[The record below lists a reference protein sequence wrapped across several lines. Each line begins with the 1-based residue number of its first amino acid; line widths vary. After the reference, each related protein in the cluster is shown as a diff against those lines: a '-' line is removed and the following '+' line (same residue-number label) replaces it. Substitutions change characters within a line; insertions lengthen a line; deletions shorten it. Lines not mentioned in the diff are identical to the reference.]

1 VLATGTGSGKSLAA
15 WTPIL
20 SDLVEAEDSSR
31 ISAIHRRPTALYLAP
46 TKALAA
52 DQLASLMS
60 LLGQD
65 GKPADAQASA
75 DAEGSPSL
83 VDERLRRVRATTVDG
98 DTPREAKEW
107 ARAGADLILSNP
119 DFLHY
124 VMLPSHQ
131 RWSRFLASLRLIVI
145 DEAHH
150 WRGVTGSRPL
160 PARGRCVLEWLR
172 VAWGRLR
179 LWQPERDPAMEGRP
193 HRGLPAGIPGHAE
206 TAAHLKAARLKT
218 AHLTEA
224 AAPPKA
230 DLRAAPE
237 PPFAAGL
244 RRFLTVVLCALALV
258 TGLGATTGAWVNSKL
273 MSERGFSQISSTLA
287 EDSQLASRIAD
298 GAVEDL
304 MNSEAMT
311 TFLDGTKQSG
321 LYSILV
327 KPTQDGIRSLLNRSA
342 AELSK
347 TEEYRSLWKEIAE
360 ETRRYNLEHQDGPAV
375 IVLTPFYRALD
386 AKVGSI
392 GSFDPDLTK
401 LGPETLNIDRL
412 KDGNNQQEQ
421 QEWYLHAGINRAAA
435 LGKSTV
441 PLTII
446 SVLSLLLATL
456 LTPRHRILVPVV
468 TALLYALLSWGAA
481 AWFGGQSP
489 ETLGITSHS
498 TAGTALITG
507 AWNQLAPSL
516 TGHLQ
521 AAASYGLVLAI
532 LALLLGILI
541 RLIALGR
548 SPASGA
554 TVITH

>member
-1 VLATGTGSGKSLAA
+1 MRSPDQSEDQNNALNTAAASSAAGTGAHNYPADATRVVGTRITRTDDHYTDGYYTA
-15 WTPIL
+15 
-20 SDLVEAEDSSR
+20 DEDTTLLQ
-31 ISAIHRRPTALYLAP
+31 PTRTLGHGTAP
-46 TKALAA
+46 TKAELQA
-52 DQLASLMS
+52 D
-60 LLGQD
+60 
-65 GKPADAQASA
+65 
-75 DAEGSPSL
+75 
-83 VDERLRRVRATTVDG
+83 
-98 DTPREAKEW
+98 
-107 ARAGADLILSNP
+107 
-119 DFLHY
+119 
-124 VMLPSHQ
+124 
-131 RWSRFLASLRLIVI
+131 
-145 DEAHH
+145 
-150 WRGVTGSRPL
+150 
-160 PARGRCVLEWLR
+160 
-172 VAWGRLR
+172 
-179 LWQPERDPAMEGRP
+179 
-193 HRGLPAGIPGHAE
+193 
-206 TAAHLKAARLKT
+206 
-218 AHLTEA
+218 
-224 AAPPKA
+224 
-230 DLRAAPE
+230 PE

-258 TGLGATTGAWVNSKL
+258 TGLGATAGAWVNSKL
-273 MSERGFSQISSTLA
+273 MSERGFSQISSNLA

-311 TFLDGTKQSG
+311 TFLDGTKESG

-347 TEEYRSLWKEIAE
+347 TEEYRSLWKEVAE

-401 LGPETLNIDRL
+401 LGPETLNIDRV
-412 KDGNNQQEQ
+412 KDGNSQQGQQNQ

-446 SVLSLLLATL
+446 SVLSLLLAML
-456 LTPRHRILVPVV
+456 LAPRHRILVPVV
-468 TALLYALLSWGAA
+468 TALLYALLGWGAA
-481 AWFGGQSP
+481 AWLGGQTP
-489 ETLGITSHS
+489 ESLGITSHS

-507 AWNQLAPSL
+507 VWNQLAPSL

-521 AAASYGLVLAI
+521 AAASYGLVMAI

-541 RLIALGR
+541 RLTALGR

>member
-1 VLATGTGSGKSLAA
+1 MRSPDQSEDQNNALNTAAASSAAGTGAHNYPADATRVVGTRITRTDGYYTDGHYTA
-15 WTPIL
+15 
-20 SDLVEAEDSSR
+20 DEDTTLLQ
-31 ISAIHRRPTALYLAP
+31 PTRTLGHGTAP
-46 TKALAA
+46 TKAEL
-52 DQLASLMS
+52 Q
-60 LLGQD
+60 
-65 GKPADAQASA
+65 
-75 DAEGSPSL
+75 
-83 VDERLRRVRATTVDG
+83 
-98 DTPREAKEW
+98 
-107 ARAGADLILSNP
+107 
-119 DFLHY
+119 
-124 VMLPSHQ
+124 
-131 RWSRFLASLRLIVI
+131 
-145 DEAHH
+145 
-150 WRGVTGSRPL
+150 
-160 PARGRCVLEWLR
+160 
-172 VAWGRLR
+172 
-179 LWQPERDPAMEGRP
+179 
-193 HRGLPAGIPGHAE
+193 
-206 TAAHLKAARLKT
+206 
-218 AHLTEA
+218 
-224 AAPPKA
+224 
-230 DLRAAPE
+230 AAPE

-258 TGLGATTGAWVNSKL
+258 TGLGATAGAWVNSKL
-273 MSERGFSQISSTLA
+273 MSERGFSQISSNLA

-347 TEEYRSLWKEIAE
+347 TEEYRSLWKEVAE

-401 LGPETLNIDRL
+401 LGPETLNIDRV
-412 KDGNNQQEQ
+412 KDGNSQQDQQEQ

-456 LTPRHRILVPVV
+456 LAPRHRILVPVV
-468 TALLYALLSWGAA
+468 TALLYALLGWGAA
-481 AWFGGQSP
+481 AWFGAQSP
-489 ETLGITSHS
+489 ESLGITSHS

-521 AAASYGLVLAI
+521 AAASYGLVMAI

>member
-1 VLATGTGSGKSLAA
+1 MRSPDQSEDQNNALNTAAASSAAGTGAHNYPADATRVVGTRITRTDGYYTDGHYTA
-15 WTPIL
+15 
-20 SDLVEAEDSSR
+20 DEDTTLLQ
-31 ISAIHRRPTALYLAP
+31 PTRTLGHGTAP
-46 TKALAA
+46 TKAEL
-52 DQLASLMS
+52 Q
-60 LLGQD
+60 
-65 GKPADAQASA
+65 
-75 DAEGSPSL
+75 
-83 VDERLRRVRATTVDG
+83 
-98 DTPREAKEW
+98 
-107 ARAGADLILSNP
+107 
-119 DFLHY
+119 
-124 VMLPSHQ
+124 
-131 RWSRFLASLRLIVI
+131 
-145 DEAHH
+145 
-150 WRGVTGSRPL
+150 
-160 PARGRCVLEWLR
+160 
-172 VAWGRLR
+172 
-179 LWQPERDPAMEGRP
+179 
-193 HRGLPAGIPGHAE
+193 
-206 TAAHLKAARLKT
+206 
-218 AHLTEA
+218 
-224 AAPPKA
+224 
-230 DLRAAPE
+230 AAPE

-258 TGLGATTGAWVNSKL
+258 TGLGATAGAWVNSKL
-273 MSERGFSQISSTLA
+273 MSERGFSQISSNLA

-311 TFLDGTKQSG
+311 TFLDGTKESG

-401 LGPETLNIDRL
+401 LGPETLNIDRV
-412 KDGNNQQEQ
+412 KDGNSQQDQQEQ

-456 LTPRHRILVPVV
+456 LAPRHRILVPVV
-468 TALLYALLSWGAA
+468 TALLYALLGWGAA
-481 AWFGGQSP
+481 AWFGAQSP
-489 ETLGITSHS
+489 ESLGITSHS

-516 TGHLQ
+516 AGHLQ
-521 AAASYGLVLAI
+521 AAASYGLVMAI

>member
-1 VLATGTGSGKSLAA
+1 MRSPDQSEDQNNALNTAAASSAAGTGAHNYPADATRVVGTRITRTDGYYTDGHYTA
-15 WTPIL
+15 
-20 SDLVEAEDSSR
+20 DEDTTLLQ
-31 ISAIHRRPTALYLAP
+31 PTRTLGHGTAP
-46 TKALAA
+46 TKAEL
-52 DQLASLMS
+52 Q
-60 LLGQD
+60 
-65 GKPADAQASA
+65 
-75 DAEGSPSL
+75 
-83 VDERLRRVRATTVDG
+83 
-98 DTPREAKEW
+98 
-107 ARAGADLILSNP
+107 
-119 DFLHY
+119 
-124 VMLPSHQ
+124 
-131 RWSRFLASLRLIVI
+131 
-145 DEAHH
+145 
-150 WRGVTGSRPL
+150 
-160 PARGRCVLEWLR
+160 
-172 VAWGRLR
+172 
-179 LWQPERDPAMEGRP
+179 
-193 HRGLPAGIPGHAE
+193 
-206 TAAHLKAARLKT
+206 
-218 AHLTEA
+218 
-224 AAPPKA
+224 
-230 DLRAAPE
+230 AAPE

-258 TGLGATTGAWVNSKL
+258 TGLGATAGAWVNSKL
-273 MSERGFSQISSTLA
+273 MSERGFSQISSNLA

-412 KDGNNQQEQ
+412 KDGNSQQGQQEQ

-456 LTPRHRILVPVV
+456 LAPRHRILVPVV
-468 TALLYALLSWGAA
+468 TALLYALLGWGAA
-481 AWFGGQSP
+481 AWFGAQSP

-521 AAASYGLVLAI
+521 AAASYGLVMAI

-548 SPASGA
+548 SSASGA

>member
-1 VLATGTGSGKSLAA
+1 MRSPDQSEDQNNALNTAAASSAAGTGAQNYPADATRVVGTRITRTDGYYTDGHYAA
-15 WTPIL
+15 
-20 SDLVEAEDSSR
+20 DEDTTLLQ
-31 ISAIHRRPTALYLAP
+31 PTRTLGHGTAP
-46 TKALAA
+46 TKAEL
-52 DQLASLMS
+52 Q
-60 LLGQD
+60 
-65 GKPADAQASA
+65 
-75 DAEGSPSL
+75 
-83 VDERLRRVRATTVDG
+83 
-98 DTPREAKEW
+98 
-107 ARAGADLILSNP
+107 
-119 DFLHY
+119 
-124 VMLPSHQ
+124 
-131 RWSRFLASLRLIVI
+131 
-145 DEAHH
+145 
-150 WRGVTGSRPL
+150 
-160 PARGRCVLEWLR
+160 
-172 VAWGRLR
+172 
-179 LWQPERDPAMEGRP
+179 
-193 HRGLPAGIPGHAE
+193 
-206 TAAHLKAARLKT
+206 
-218 AHLTEA
+218 
-224 AAPPKA
+224 
-230 DLRAAPE
+230 AAPE

-258 TGLGATTGAWVNSKL
+258 TGLGATAGAWVNSKL

-401 LGPETLNIDRL
+401 LGPETLNIDRV
-412 KDGNNQQEQ
+412 KDGNNQQGQQAQ

-456 LTPRHRILVPVV
+456 LAPRHRILVPVV
-468 TALLYALLSWGAA
+468 TALLYALLGWGAA
-481 AWFGGQSP
+481 AWFGAQSP
-489 ETLGITSHS
+489 ESLGITSHS

-521 AAASYGLVLAI
+521 AAASYGLVMAI

-548 SPASGA
+548 SPASDA

>member
-1 VLATGTGSGKSLAA
+1 
-15 WTPIL
+15 
-20 SDLVEAEDSSR
+20 
-31 ISAIHRRPTALYLAP
+31 
-46 TKALAA
+46 
-52 DQLASLMS
+52 M
-60 LLGQD
+60 
-65 GKPADAQASA
+65 
-75 DAEGSPSL
+75 
-83 VDERLRRVRATTVDG
+83 
-98 DTPREAKEW
+98 
-107 ARAGADLILSNP
+107 
-119 DFLHY
+119 
-124 VMLPSHQ
+124 
-131 RWSRFLASLRLIVI
+131 
-145 DEAHH
+145 
-150 WRGVTGSRPL
+150 
-160 PARGRCVLEWLR
+160 
-172 VAWGRLR
+172 
-179 LWQPERDPAMEGRP
+179 
-193 HRGLPAGIPGHAE
+193 
-206 TAAHLKAARLKT
+206 
-218 AHLTEA
+218 
-224 AAPPKA
+224 
-230 DLRAAPE
+230 
-237 PPFAAGL
+237 
-244 RRFLTVVLCALALV
+244 LCALALV

-273 MSERGFSQISSTLA
+273 MSERGFSQISSNLA

-401 LGPETLNIDRL
+401 LGPETLNIDRV
-412 KDGNNQQEQ
+412 KDGNNQQGQQAQ

-456 LTPRHRILVPVV
+456 LAPRHRILVPVV
-468 TALLYALLSWGAA
+468 TALLYALLGWGAA
-481 AWFGGQSP
+481 AWFGAQSP
-489 ETLGITSHS
+489 ESLGITSHS

-521 AAASYGLVLAI
+521 AAASYGLVMAI

>member
-1 VLATGTGSGKSLAA
+1 MNTRITRTDGYHKGSYYTADEDTTLLQPTRTLGHAA
-15 WTPIL
+15 
-20 SDLVEAEDSSR
+20 
-31 ISAIHRRPTALYLAP
+31 AP
-46 TKALAA
+46 TKAEL
-52 DQLASLMS
+52 Q
-60 LLGQD
+60 
-65 GKPADAQASA
+65 
-75 DAEGSPSL
+75 
-83 VDERLRRVRATTVDG
+83 
-98 DTPREAKEW
+98 
-107 ARAGADLILSNP
+107 
-119 DFLHY
+119 
-124 VMLPSHQ
+124 
-131 RWSRFLASLRLIVI
+131 
-145 DEAHH
+145 
-150 WRGVTGSRPL
+150 
-160 PARGRCVLEWLR
+160 
-172 VAWGRLR
+172 
-179 LWQPERDPAMEGRP
+179 
-193 HRGLPAGIPGHAE
+193 
-206 TAAHLKAARLKT
+206 
-218 AHLTEA
+218 
-224 AAPPKA
+224 
-230 DLRAAPE
+230 AAPE

-258 TGLGATTGAWVNSKL
+258 TGLGATAGAWVNSKL
-273 MSERGFSQISSTLA
+273 MSERGFSQISSNLA
-287 EDSQLASRIAD
+287 EDSELASRIAD

-311 TFLDGTKQSG
+311 TFLDGTKESG

-327 KPTQDGIRSLLNRSA
+327 KPTQDGIRSMLNRSA

-401 LGPETLNIDRL
+401 LGPETLNIDRV
-412 KDGNNQQEQ
+412 KDGNSQDQQGQ
-421 QEWYLHAGINRAAA
+421 QEWFLHAGINRAAA
-435 LGKSTV
+435 LGKSTM

-446 SVLSLLLATL
+446 AALSLLLATL
-456 LTPRHRILVPVV
+456 LAPRHRILVPVV
-468 TALLYALLSWGAA
+468 TALLYALLGWGAA

-507 AWNQLAPSL
+507 VWNQLAPSL

>member
-1 VLATGTGSGKSLAA
+1 MRSPDQSAHQNNATNAAAASSAAGSGAQNDTA
-15 WTPIL
+15 DATR
-20 SDLVEAEDSSR
+20 VVGSR
-31 ISAIHRRPTALYLAP
+31 ITRTDGYSTGDYYPGGNYTADEDTTLLQPTRTLSQGSAP
-46 TKALAA
+46 TKAEL
-52 DQLASLMS
+52 Q
-60 LLGQD
+60 
-65 GKPADAQASA
+65 
-75 DAEGSPSL
+75 
-83 VDERLRRVRATTVDG
+83 
-98 DTPREAKEW
+98 
-107 ARAGADLILSNP
+107 
-119 DFLHY
+119 
-124 VMLPSHQ
+124 
-131 RWSRFLASLRLIVI
+131 
-145 DEAHH
+145 
-150 WRGVTGSRPL
+150 
-160 PARGRCVLEWLR
+160 
-172 VAWGRLR
+172 
-179 LWQPERDPAMEGRP
+179 
-193 HRGLPAGIPGHAE
+193 
-206 TAAHLKAARLKT
+206 
-218 AHLTEA
+218 
-224 AAPPKA
+224 
-230 DLRAAPE
+230 AAPE
-237 PPFAAGL
+237 PPLAAGL

-273 MSERGFSQISSTLA
+273 MSERGFSQISSALA

-311 TFLDGTKQSG
+311 TFLDGTKESG

-327 KPTQDGIRSLLNRSA
+327 KPTQDGIRSMLNRSA

-401 LGPETLNIDRL
+401 LGPETLNIDRV
-412 KDGNNQQEQ
+412 KDGNNQQE
-421 QEWYLHAGINRAAA
+421 WFLHAGINRAAA

-456 LTPRHRILVPVV
+456 LAPRHRILVPVV
-468 TALLYALLSWGAA
+468 TALLYALLGWGAA
-481 AWFGGQSP
+481 AWLGGQSP
-489 ETLGITSHS
+489 ESLGITSHS

-507 AWNQLAPSL
+507 VWNQLAPSL
-516 TGHLQ
+516 TGHLE

-532 LALLLGILI
+532 LALLLGILV
-541 RLIALGR
+541 RLTALGR

>member
-1 VLATGTGSGKSLAA
+1 LGHGT
-15 WTPIL
+15 
-20 SDLVEAEDSSR
+20 
-31 ISAIHRRPTALYLAP
+31 AP
-46 TKALAA
+46 TKAEL
-52 DQLASLMS
+52 Q
-60 LLGQD
+60 
-65 GKPADAQASA
+65 
-75 DAEGSPSL
+75 
-83 VDERLRRVRATTVDG
+83 
-98 DTPREAKEW
+98 
-107 ARAGADLILSNP
+107 
-119 DFLHY
+119 
-124 VMLPSHQ
+124 
-131 RWSRFLASLRLIVI
+131 
-145 DEAHH
+145 
-150 WRGVTGSRPL
+150 
-160 PARGRCVLEWLR
+160 
-172 VAWGRLR
+172 
-179 LWQPERDPAMEGRP
+179 
-193 HRGLPAGIPGHAE
+193 
-206 TAAHLKAARLKT
+206 
-218 AHLTEA
+218 
-224 AAPPKA
+224 
-230 DLRAAPE
+230 AAPE
-237 PPFAAGL
+237 PPIAAGL

-258 TGLGATTGAWVNSKL
+258 TGLGATAGAWVNSKL
-273 MSERGFSQISSTLA
+273 MSERGFSQISSNLA

-311 TFLDGTKQSG
+311 TFLDGTKESG

-401 LGPETLNIDRL
+401 LGPETLNIDRV
-412 KDGNNQQEQ
+412 KDGNSQQNQ

-456 LTPRHRILVPVV
+456 LAPRHRILVPVV
-468 TALLYALLSWGAA
+468 TALLYALLGWGAA
-481 AWFGGQSP
+481 AWLGGQSP
-489 ETLGITSHS
+489 ESLGITSHS

-507 AWNQLAPSL
+507 VWNQLAPSL
-516 TGHLQ
+516 TGHLE

-541 RLIALGR
+541 RLTALGR

>member
-1 VLATGTGSGKSLAA
+1 MRSPDQSADQNNALNAAAASSAAGTGAQNYPA
-15 WTPIL
+15 DATRVV
-20 SDLVEAEDSSR
+20 DTR
-31 ISAIHRRPTALYLAP
+31 ITRTDGYYTGGYPTADEDTTLLQPTRTLGHGTAP
-46 TKALAA
+46 TKAEL
-52 DQLASLMS
+52 Q
-60 LLGQD
+60 
-65 GKPADAQASA
+65 
-75 DAEGSPSL
+75 
-83 VDERLRRVRATTVDG
+83 
-98 DTPREAKEW
+98 
-107 ARAGADLILSNP
+107 
-119 DFLHY
+119 
-124 VMLPSHQ
+124 
-131 RWSRFLASLRLIVI
+131 
-145 DEAHH
+145 
-150 WRGVTGSRPL
+150 
-160 PARGRCVLEWLR
+160 
-172 VAWGRLR
+172 
-179 LWQPERDPAMEGRP
+179 
-193 HRGLPAGIPGHAE
+193 
-206 TAAHLKAARLKT
+206 
-218 AHLTEA
+218 
-224 AAPPKA
+224 
-230 DLRAAPE
+230 AAPE

-258 TGLGATTGAWVNSKL
+258 TGLGATAGAWVNSKL
-273 MSERGFSQISSTLA
+273 MSERGFSQISSNLA

-311 TFLDGTKQSG
+311 TFLDGTKESG

-401 LGPETLNIDRL
+401 LGPETLNIDRV
-412 KDGNNQQEQ
+412 KDGNSQQGQQEQ
-421 QEWYLHAGINRAAA
+421 QEWFLHAGINRAAA
-435 LGKSTV
+435 LGKSTM

-456 LTPRHRILVPVV
+456 LAPRHRILVPVV
-468 TALLYALLSWGAA
+468 TALLYALLGWGAA
-481 AWFGGQSP
+481 AWLVGQSP
-489 ETLGITSHS
+489 ESLGITSHS

-507 AWNQLAPSL
+507 VWNQLAPSL
-516 TGHLQ
+516 TGHLE

-541 RLIALGR
+541 RLTALGR

>member
-1 VLATGTGSGKSLAA
+1 MRSPDQSEDQNNALNTAAASSAAGTGAHNYPADATRVVGTRITRTDGYYTDGHYTA
-15 WTPIL
+15 
-20 SDLVEAEDSSR
+20 DEDTTLLQ
-31 ISAIHRRPTALYLAP
+31 PTRTLGHGTAP
-46 TKALAA
+46 TKAEL
-52 DQLASLMS
+52 Q
-60 LLGQD
+60 
-65 GKPADAQASA
+65 
-75 DAEGSPSL
+75 
-83 VDERLRRVRATTVDG
+83 
-98 DTPREAKEW
+98 
-107 ARAGADLILSNP
+107 
-119 DFLHY
+119 
-124 VMLPSHQ
+124 
-131 RWSRFLASLRLIVI
+131 
-145 DEAHH
+145 
-150 WRGVTGSRPL
+150 
-160 PARGRCVLEWLR
+160 
-172 VAWGRLR
+172 
-179 LWQPERDPAMEGRP
+179 
-193 HRGLPAGIPGHAE
+193 
-206 TAAHLKAARLKT
+206 
-218 AHLTEA
+218 
-224 AAPPKA
+224 
-230 DLRAAPE
+230 AAPE

-258 TGLGATTGAWVNSKL
+258 TGLGATAGAWVNSKL
-273 MSERGFSQISSTLA
+273 MSERGFSQISSNLA

-311 TFLDGTKQSG
+311 TFLDGTKESG

-347 TEEYRSLWKEIAE
+347 TEEYRSLWKEVAE

-401 LGPETLNIDRL
+401 LGPETLNIDRV
-412 KDGNNQQEQ
+412 KDGNSQQDQQEQ

-456 LTPRHRILVPVV
+456 LAPRHRILVPVV
-468 TALLYALLSWGAA
+468 TALLYALLCWGAA
-481 AWFGGQSP
+481 AWFGGQTP
-489 ETLGITSHS
+489 ESLGITSHS

-507 AWNQLAPSL
+507 IWNQLAPSL
-516 TGHLQ
+516 TGHLE

-541 RLIALGR
+541 RLTALGR

>member
-1 VLATGTGSGKSLAA
+1 MRSPDQSEDQNNALNTAAASSAAGTGAQNYPADATRVVGTRITRTDGYYTDGHYTA
-15 WTPIL
+15 
-20 SDLVEAEDSSR
+20 DEDTTLLQ
-31 ISAIHRRPTALYLAP
+31 PTRTLGHGTAP
-46 TKALAA
+46 TKAEL
-52 DQLASLMS
+52 Q
-60 LLGQD
+60 
-65 GKPADAQASA
+65 
-75 DAEGSPSL
+75 
-83 VDERLRRVRATTVDG
+83 
-98 DTPREAKEW
+98 
-107 ARAGADLILSNP
+107 
-119 DFLHY
+119 
-124 VMLPSHQ
+124 
-131 RWSRFLASLRLIVI
+131 
-145 DEAHH
+145 
-150 WRGVTGSRPL
+150 
-160 PARGRCVLEWLR
+160 
-172 VAWGRLR
+172 
-179 LWQPERDPAMEGRP
+179 
-193 HRGLPAGIPGHAE
+193 
-206 TAAHLKAARLKT
+206 
-218 AHLTEA
+218 
-224 AAPPKA
+224 
-230 DLRAAPE
+230 AAPE

-258 TGLGATTGAWVNSKL
+258 TALGATTGAWVNSKL
-273 MSERGFSQISSTLA
+273 MSERGFSQISSNLA

-401 LGPETLNIDRL
+401 LGPETLNIDRV
-412 KDGNNQQEQ
+412 KDGNNQQGQQAQ

-456 LTPRHRILVPVV
+456 LAPRHRILVPVV
-468 TALLYALLSWGAA
+468 TALLYALLGWGAA
-481 AWFGGQSP
+481 AWFGAQSP
-489 ETLGITSHS
+489 ESLGITSHS

-521 AAASYGLVLAI
+521 AAASYGLVMAI

>member
-1 VLATGTGSGKSLAA
+1 MRSPDQSAHQNNAPNTAAASSAAGTGAQNYPA
-15 WTPIL
+15 DATRVV
-20 SDLVEAEDSSR
+20 DTR
-31 ISAIHRRPTALYLAP
+31 ITRTDGYYTGGYPTADEDTTLLQPTRTLGHAAAP
-46 TKALAA
+46 TKAEL
-52 DQLASLMS
+52 Q
-60 LLGQD
+60 
-65 GKPADAQASA
+65 
-75 DAEGSPSL
+75 
-83 VDERLRRVRATTVDG
+83 
-98 DTPREAKEW
+98 
-107 ARAGADLILSNP
+107 
-119 DFLHY
+119 
-124 VMLPSHQ
+124 
-131 RWSRFLASLRLIVI
+131 
-145 DEAHH
+145 
-150 WRGVTGSRPL
+150 
-160 PARGRCVLEWLR
+160 
-172 VAWGRLR
+172 
-179 LWQPERDPAMEGRP
+179 
-193 HRGLPAGIPGHAE
+193 
-206 TAAHLKAARLKT
+206 
-218 AHLTEA
+218 
-224 AAPPKA
+224 
-230 DLRAAPE
+230 AAPE

-401 LGPETLNIDRL
+401 LGPETLNIDRV
-412 KDGNNQQEQ
+412 KDGNNQQGQQAQ

-456 LTPRHRILVPVV
+456 LAPRHRILVPVV
-468 TALLYALLSWGAA
+468 TALLYALLGWGAA
-481 AWFGGQSP
+481 AWLGGQSP
-489 ETLGITSHS
+489 ESLGITSHS

-507 AWNQLAPSL
+507 IWNQLAPSL
-516 TGHLQ
+516 TGHLE

-541 RLIALGR
+541 RLTALGR

>member
-1 VLATGTGSGKSLAA
+1 MRSPDQSEDQNNALNTAAASSAAGTGAHNYPADATRVVGTRITRTDGYYTDGHYTA
-15 WTPIL
+15 
-20 SDLVEAEDSSR
+20 DEDTTLLQ
-31 ISAIHRRPTALYLAP
+31 PTRTLGHGTAP
-46 TKALAA
+46 TKAEL
-52 DQLASLMS
+52 Q
-60 LLGQD
+60 
-65 GKPADAQASA
+65 
-75 DAEGSPSL
+75 
-83 VDERLRRVRATTVDG
+83 
-98 DTPREAKEW
+98 
-107 ARAGADLILSNP
+107 
-119 DFLHY
+119 
-124 VMLPSHQ
+124 
-131 RWSRFLASLRLIVI
+131 
-145 DEAHH
+145 
-150 WRGVTGSRPL
+150 
-160 PARGRCVLEWLR
+160 
-172 VAWGRLR
+172 
-179 LWQPERDPAMEGRP
+179 
-193 HRGLPAGIPGHAE
+193 
-206 TAAHLKAARLKT
+206 
-218 AHLTEA
+218 
-224 AAPPKA
+224 
-230 DLRAAPE
+230 AAPE

-258 TGLGATTGAWVNSKL
+258 TGLGATAGAWVNSKL
-273 MSERGFSQISSTLA
+273 MSERGFSQISSNLA

-311 TFLDGTKQSG
+311 TFLDGTKESG

-412 KDGNNQQEQ
+412 KDGNNQQGQQEQ

-456 LTPRHRILVPVV
+456 LAPRHRILVPVV
-468 TALLYALLSWGAA
+468 TALLYALLGWGAA
-481 AWFGGQSP
+481 AWFGAQSP

-521 AAASYGLVLAI
+521 AAASYGLVMAI

-548 SPASGA
+548 SSASGA

>member
-1 VLATGTGSGKSLAA
+1 MRSPDQSAHQNNALNTAAASSAAGIGAQNYPADATRVVDTRITRTDGYYKGGYSTA
-15 WTPIL
+15 
-20 SDLVEAEDSSR
+20 DEDTTLLQ
-31 ISAIHRRPTALYLAP
+31 PTRTLGHAGAP
-46 TKALAA
+46 TKAEL
-52 DQLASLMS
+52 Q
-60 LLGQD
+60 
-65 GKPADAQASA
+65 
-75 DAEGSPSL
+75 
-83 VDERLRRVRATTVDG
+83 
-98 DTPREAKEW
+98 
-107 ARAGADLILSNP
+107 
-119 DFLHY
+119 
-124 VMLPSHQ
+124 
-131 RWSRFLASLRLIVI
+131 
-145 DEAHH
+145 
-150 WRGVTGSRPL
+150 
-160 PARGRCVLEWLR
+160 
-172 VAWGRLR
+172 
-179 LWQPERDPAMEGRP
+179 
-193 HRGLPAGIPGHAE
+193 
-206 TAAHLKAARLKT
+206 
-218 AHLTEA
+218 
-224 AAPPKA
+224 
-230 DLRAAPE
+230 AAPE

-258 TGLGATTGAWVNSKL
+258 TGLGATAGAWVNSKL
-273 MSERGFSQISSTLA
+273 MSERGFSQISSSLA

-347 TEEYRSLWKEIAE
+347 TEEYRSLWKEVAE

-401 LGPETLNIDRL
+401 LGPETLNIDRV
-412 KDGNNQQEQ
+412 KDGNSQQGQQEQ

-456 LTPRHRILVPVV
+456 LAPRHRILVPVV
-468 TALLYALLSWGAA
+468 TALLYALLVWGAA
-481 AWFGGQSP
+481 AWFGAQSP

-521 AAASYGLVLAI
+521 AAASYGLVMAI

>member
-1 VLATGTGSGKSLAA
+1 MRSPDQSAHQNNALNTAAASSAAGTGAQNYPADATRVVDTRITRTDGYYTGGYYTA
-15 WTPIL
+15 
-20 SDLVEAEDSSR
+20 DEDTTLLQ
-31 ISAIHRRPTALYLAP
+31 PTRMLGHTATP
-46 TKALAA
+46 TKAEL
-52 DQLASLMS
+52 Q
-60 LLGQD
+60 
-65 GKPADAQASA
+65 
-75 DAEGSPSL
+75 
-83 VDERLRRVRATTVDG
+83 
-98 DTPREAKEW
+98 
-107 ARAGADLILSNP
+107 
-119 DFLHY
+119 
-124 VMLPSHQ
+124 
-131 RWSRFLASLRLIVI
+131 
-145 DEAHH
+145 
-150 WRGVTGSRPL
+150 
-160 PARGRCVLEWLR
+160 
-172 VAWGRLR
+172 
-179 LWQPERDPAMEGRP
+179 
-193 HRGLPAGIPGHAE
+193 
-206 TAAHLKAARLKT
+206 
-218 AHLTEA
+218 
-224 AAPPKA
+224 
-230 DLRAAPE
+230 AAPE

-258 TGLGATTGAWVNSKL
+258 TGLGATAGAWVNSKL

-327 KPTQDGIRSLLNRSA
+327 KPTQNGIRSLLNRSA

-347 TEEYRSLWKEIAE
+347 TEEYRSLWKEVAE

-401 LGPETLNIDRL
+401 LGPETLNIDRV
-412 KDGNNQQEQ
+412 KDGNSQQGQQEQ
-421 QEWYLHAGINRAAA
+421 QEWFLHAGINRAAA
-435 LGKSTV
+435 LGKSTM

-456 LTPRHRILVPVV
+456 LAPRHRILVPVV
-468 TALLYALLSWGAA
+468 TALLYALLGWGAA
-481 AWFGGQSP
+481 AWLVGQSP
-489 ETLGITSHS
+489 ESLGITSHS

-507 AWNQLAPSL
+507 VWNQLAPSL
-516 TGHLQ
+516 TGHLE

-541 RLIALGR
+541 RLTALGR

>member
-1 VLATGTGSGKSLAA
+1 MRSPDQSEDQNNALNTAAASSAAGTGAQNYPADATRVVDTRITRTDGYYTVDEDTTLLQPTRTLGHAA
-15 WTPIL
+15 
-20 SDLVEAEDSSR
+20 
-31 ISAIHRRPTALYLAP
+31 AP
-46 TKALAA
+46 TKA
-52 DQLASLMS
+52 
-60 LLGQD
+60 
-65 GKPADAQASA
+65 
-75 DAEGSPSL
+75 E
-83 VDERLRRVRATTVDG
+83 
-98 DTPREAKEW
+98 
-107 ARAGADLILSNP
+107 
-119 DFLHY
+119 LH
-124 VMLPSHQ
+124 
-131 RWSRFLASLRLIVI
+131 
-145 DEAHH
+145 
-150 WRGVTGSRPL
+150 
-160 PARGRCVLEWLR
+160 
-172 VAWGRLR
+172 
-179 LWQPERDPAMEGRP
+179 
-193 HRGLPAGIPGHAE
+193 
-206 TAAHLKAARLKT
+206 
-218 AHLTEA
+218 
-224 AAPPKA
+224 
-230 DLRAAPE
+230 AAPE

-412 KDGNNQQEQ
+412 KDGNSQQGQQEQ

-456 LTPRHRILVPVV
+456 LAPRHRILVPVV
-468 TALLYALLSWGAA
+468 TALLYALLGWGAA
-481 AWFGGQSP
+481 AWFGAQSP

-521 AAASYGLVLAI
+521 AAASYGLVMAI

-548 SPASGA
+548 SSASGA

>member
-1 VLATGTGSGKSLAA
+1 MRSPDQPAHQNNALNTAA
-15 WTPIL
+15 
-20 SDLVEAEDSSR
+20 ASSVAG
-31 ISAIHRRPTALYLAP
+31 ISAQNYPADATRVVDTRITCTDGYYTGGYYTADEDTTLLQPTRTLGHAAAP
-46 TKALAA
+46 TKAEL
-52 DQLASLMS
+52 Q
-60 LLGQD
+60 
-65 GKPADAQASA
+65 
-75 DAEGSPSL
+75 
-83 VDERLRRVRATTVDG
+83 
-98 DTPREAKEW
+98 
-107 ARAGADLILSNP
+107 
-119 DFLHY
+119 
-124 VMLPSHQ
+124 
-131 RWSRFLASLRLIVI
+131 
-145 DEAHH
+145 
-150 WRGVTGSRPL
+150 
-160 PARGRCVLEWLR
+160 
-172 VAWGRLR
+172 
-179 LWQPERDPAMEGRP
+179 
-193 HRGLPAGIPGHAE
+193 
-206 TAAHLKAARLKT
+206 
-218 AHLTEA
+218 
-224 AAPPKA
+224 
-230 DLRAAPE
+230 AAPE
-237 PPFAAGL
+237 PPLAAGL

-258 TGLGATTGAWVNSKL
+258 TGLGATTGAWMNSKL
-273 MSERGFSQISSTLA
+273 MTERGFSQISSTLA

-327 KPTQDGIRSLLNRSA
+327 KPTQDGIRSQLNRSA

-375 IVLTPFYRALD
+375 IMLTPFYRALD

-412 KDGNNQQEQ
+412 KDGNNQQE
-421 QEWYLHAGINRAAA
+421 WYLHAGINRAAA

-456 LTPRHRILVPVV
+456 LAPRHRILVPVV
-468 TALLYALLSWGAA
+468 TALLYALLCWGAA
-481 AWFGGQSP
+481 AWFGGQTP
-489 ETLGITSHS
+489 ESLGITSHS

-507 AWNQLAPSL
+507 VWNQLAPSL

>member
-1 VLATGTGSGKSLAA
+1 MRSPDQSEDQNNALNTAAASSAAGTGAHNYPADATRVVGTRITRTDGYYTDGHYTA
-15 WTPIL
+15 
-20 SDLVEAEDSSR
+20 DEDTTLLQ
-31 ISAIHRRPTALYLAP
+31 PTRTLGHGTAP
-46 TKALAA
+46 TKAEL
-52 DQLASLMS
+52 Q
-60 LLGQD
+60 
-65 GKPADAQASA
+65 
-75 DAEGSPSL
+75 
-83 VDERLRRVRATTVDG
+83 
-98 DTPREAKEW
+98 
-107 ARAGADLILSNP
+107 
-119 DFLHY
+119 
-124 VMLPSHQ
+124 
-131 RWSRFLASLRLIVI
+131 
-145 DEAHH
+145 
-150 WRGVTGSRPL
+150 
-160 PARGRCVLEWLR
+160 
-172 VAWGRLR
+172 
-179 LWQPERDPAMEGRP
+179 
-193 HRGLPAGIPGHAE
+193 
-206 TAAHLKAARLKT
+206 
-218 AHLTEA
+218 
-224 AAPPKA
+224 
-230 DLRAAPE
+230 AAPE

-258 TGLGATTGAWVNSKL
+258 TGLGATAGAWVNSKL
-273 MSERGFSQISSTLA
+273 MSERGFSQISSNLA

-311 TFLDGTKQSG
+311 TFLDGTKESG

-347 TEEYRSLWKEIAE
+347 TEEYRSLWKEVAE

-412 KDGNNQQEQ
+412 KDGNSQQGQQEQ

-456 LTPRHRILVPVV
+456 LAPRHRILVPVV
-468 TALLYALLSWGAA
+468 TALLYALLGWGAA
-481 AWFGGQSP
+481 AWFGAQSP

-521 AAASYGLVLAI
+521 AAASYGLVMAI

-548 SPASGA
+548 SSASGA

>member
-1 VLATGTGSGKSLAA
+1 MRSPDQSEDQNNALNTAAASSAAGTGAHNYPADATRVVGTRITRTDGYYTDGHYTA
-15 WTPIL
+15 
-20 SDLVEAEDSSR
+20 DEDTTLLQ
-31 ISAIHRRPTALYLAP
+31 PTRTLGHGTAP
-46 TKALAA
+46 TKAEL
-52 DQLASLMS
+52 Q
-60 LLGQD
+60 
-65 GKPADAQASA
+65 
-75 DAEGSPSL
+75 
-83 VDERLRRVRATTVDG
+83 
-98 DTPREAKEW
+98 
-107 ARAGADLILSNP
+107 
-119 DFLHY
+119 
-124 VMLPSHQ
+124 
-131 RWSRFLASLRLIVI
+131 
-145 DEAHH
+145 
-150 WRGVTGSRPL
+150 
-160 PARGRCVLEWLR
+160 
-172 VAWGRLR
+172 
-179 LWQPERDPAMEGRP
+179 
-193 HRGLPAGIPGHAE
+193 
-206 TAAHLKAARLKT
+206 
-218 AHLTEA
+218 
-224 AAPPKA
+224 
-230 DLRAAPE
+230 AAPE

-258 TGLGATTGAWVNSKL
+258 TGLGATAGAWVNSKL
-273 MSERGFSQISSTLA
+273 MSERGFSQISSNLA

-311 TFLDGTKQSG
+311 TFLDGTKESG

-347 TEEYRSLWKEIAE
+347 TEEYRSRWKEVAE

-401 LGPETLNIDRL
+401 LGPETLNIDRV
-412 KDGNNQQEQ
+412 KDGNSQQDQQEQ

-456 LTPRHRILVPVV
+456 LAPRHRILVPVV
-468 TALLYALLSWGAA
+468 TALLYALLGWGAA
-481 AWFGGQSP
+481 AWFGAQSP
-489 ETLGITSHS
+489 ESLGITSHS

-521 AAASYGLVLAI
+521 AAASYGLVMAI

>member
-1 VLATGTGSGKSLAA
+1 MRSPDQSAHQNNALNTAAASSAAGTGAQNYPADATRVVDTRITRTDGYYTDGYYTADEDTTLLQPTRTLGHAA
-15 WTPIL
+15 
-20 SDLVEAEDSSR
+20 
-31 ISAIHRRPTALYLAP
+31 AP
-46 TKALAA
+46 TKAEL
-52 DQLASLMS
+52 Q
-60 LLGQD
+60 
-65 GKPADAQASA
+65 
-75 DAEGSPSL
+75 
-83 VDERLRRVRATTVDG
+83 
-98 DTPREAKEW
+98 
-107 ARAGADLILSNP
+107 
-119 DFLHY
+119 
-124 VMLPSHQ
+124 
-131 RWSRFLASLRLIVI
+131 
-145 DEAHH
+145 
-150 WRGVTGSRPL
+150 
-160 PARGRCVLEWLR
+160 
-172 VAWGRLR
+172 
-179 LWQPERDPAMEGRP
+179 
-193 HRGLPAGIPGHAE
+193 
-206 TAAHLKAARLKT
+206 
-218 AHLTEA
+218 
-224 AAPPKA
+224 
-230 DLRAAPE
+230 AAPE

-258 TGLGATTGAWVNSKL
+258 TGLGATAGAWVNSKL
-273 MSERGFSQISSTLA
+273 MSERGFSQISSNLA

-304 MNSEAMT
+304 MKSEAMT

-401 LGPETLNIDRL
+401 LGPETLNIDRV
-412 KDGNNQQEQ
+412 KDGNSQQGQQEQ
-421 QEWYLHAGINRAAA
+421 QEWFLHAGINRAAA

-456 LTPRHRILVPVV
+456 LAPRHRILVPVF
-468 TALLYALLSWGAA
+468 TALLYALLGWGAA
-481 AWFGGQSP
+481 AWLVGQSP
-489 ETLGITSHS
+489 ESLGITSHS

-507 AWNQLAPSL
+507 VWNQLAPSL

-521 AAASYGLVLAI
+521 AAASYGLVMAI
-532 LALLLGILI
+532 LALLIGILI

-548 SPASGA
+548 SSASGA

>member
-1 VLATGTGSGKSLAA
+1 MRSPDQSAHQNNALNTAAASSAAGTGAQNYPADATRVVGTRITRTDGYYTDGHYTA
-15 WTPIL
+15 
-20 SDLVEAEDSSR
+20 DEDTTLLQ
-31 ISAIHRRPTALYLAP
+31 PTRTLGHGTAP
-46 TKALAA
+46 TKAEL
-52 DQLASLMS
+52 Q
-60 LLGQD
+60 
-65 GKPADAQASA
+65 
-75 DAEGSPSL
+75 
-83 VDERLRRVRATTVDG
+83 
-98 DTPREAKEW
+98 
-107 ARAGADLILSNP
+107 
-119 DFLHY
+119 
-124 VMLPSHQ
+124 
-131 RWSRFLASLRLIVI
+131 
-145 DEAHH
+145 
-150 WRGVTGSRPL
+150 
-160 PARGRCVLEWLR
+160 
-172 VAWGRLR
+172 
-179 LWQPERDPAMEGRP
+179 
-193 HRGLPAGIPGHAE
+193 
-206 TAAHLKAARLKT
+206 
-218 AHLTEA
+218 
-224 AAPPKA
+224 
-230 DLRAAPE
+230 AAPE

-258 TGLGATTGAWVNSKL
+258 TGLGATAGAWVNSKL
-273 MSERGFSQISSTLA
+273 MSERGFSQISSNLA

-412 KDGNNQQEQ
+412 KDGNSQQGQQEQ

-456 LTPRHRILVPVV
+456 LAPRHRILVPVV
-468 TALLYALLSWGAA
+468 TALLYALLGWGAA
-481 AWFGGQSP
+481 AWFGAQSP

-521 AAASYGLVLAI
+521 AAASYGLVMAI

-548 SPASGA
+548 SSASGA

>member
-1 VLATGTGSGKSLAA
+1 MRSPDQSEDQNNALNTAAASSAAGTGAQNYPADATRVVGTRITRTDGYYTDGHYTA
-15 WTPIL
+15 
-20 SDLVEAEDSSR
+20 DEDTTLLQ
-31 ISAIHRRPTALYLAP
+31 PTRTLGHGTAP
-46 TKALAA
+46 TKAEL
-52 DQLASLMS
+52 Q
-60 LLGQD
+60 
-65 GKPADAQASA
+65 
-75 DAEGSPSL
+75 
-83 VDERLRRVRATTVDG
+83 
-98 DTPREAKEW
+98 
-107 ARAGADLILSNP
+107 
-119 DFLHY
+119 
-124 VMLPSHQ
+124 
-131 RWSRFLASLRLIVI
+131 
-145 DEAHH
+145 
-150 WRGVTGSRPL
+150 
-160 PARGRCVLEWLR
+160 
-172 VAWGRLR
+172 
-179 LWQPERDPAMEGRP
+179 
-193 HRGLPAGIPGHAE
+193 
-206 TAAHLKAARLKT
+206 
-218 AHLTEA
+218 
-224 AAPPKA
+224 
-230 DLRAAPE
+230 AAPE

-273 MSERGFSQISSTLA
+273 MSERGFSQISSNLA

-311 TFLDGTKQSG
+311 TFLDGTKESG

-401 LGPETLNIDRL
+401 LGPETLNIDRV
-412 KDGNNQQEQ
+412 KDGNNQQGQQAQ

-456 LTPRHRILVPVV
+456 LAPRHRILVPVV
-468 TALLYALLSWGAA
+468 TALLYALLGWGAA
-481 AWFGGQSP
+481 AWFGSQSP
-489 ETLGITSHS
+489 ESLGITSHS

-507 AWNQLAPSL
+507 VWNQLAPSL

>member
-1 VLATGTGSGKSLAA
+1 MRSPDQSEDQNNALNTAAASSAAGTGAHNYPADATRVVGTRITRTDGYYTDGHYTA
-15 WTPIL
+15 
-20 SDLVEAEDSSR
+20 DEDTTLLQ
-31 ISAIHRRPTALYLAP
+31 PTRTLGHGTAP
-46 TKALAA
+46 TKAEL
-52 DQLASLMS
+52 Q
-60 LLGQD
+60 
-65 GKPADAQASA
+65 
-75 DAEGSPSL
+75 
-83 VDERLRRVRATTVDG
+83 
-98 DTPREAKEW
+98 
-107 ARAGADLILSNP
+107 
-119 DFLHY
+119 
-124 VMLPSHQ
+124 
-131 RWSRFLASLRLIVI
+131 
-145 DEAHH
+145 
-150 WRGVTGSRPL
+150 
-160 PARGRCVLEWLR
+160 
-172 VAWGRLR
+172 
-179 LWQPERDPAMEGRP
+179 
-193 HRGLPAGIPGHAE
+193 
-206 TAAHLKAARLKT
+206 
-218 AHLTEA
+218 
-224 AAPPKA
+224 
-230 DLRAAPE
+230 AAPE

-258 TGLGATTGAWVNSKL
+258 TGLGATAGAWVNSNL
-273 MSERGFSQISSTLA
+273 MSERGFSQISSNLA

-311 TFLDGTKQSG
+311 TFLDGTKESG

-347 TEEYRSLWKEIAE
+347 TEEYRSLWKEVAE

-401 LGPETLNIDRL
+401 LGPETLNIDRV
-412 KDGNNQQEQ
+412 KDGNSQQDQQEQ

-456 LTPRHRILVPVV
+456 LAPRHRILVPVV
-468 TALLYALLSWGAA
+468 TALLYALLGWGAA
-481 AWFGGQSP
+481 AWFGAQSP
-489 ETLGITSHS
+489 ESLGITSHS

-521 AAASYGLVLAI
+521 AAASYGLVMAI

>member
-1 VLATGTGSGKSLAA
+1 MRSPDQSEDQNNALNTASASSAAGTGAHNYPADATRVVGTRITRTDGYYTDGHYTA
-15 WTPIL
+15 
-20 SDLVEAEDSSR
+20 DEDTTLLQ
-31 ISAIHRRPTALYLAP
+31 PTRTLGHGTAP
-46 TKALAA
+46 TKAEL
-52 DQLASLMS
+52 Q
-60 LLGQD
+60 
-65 GKPADAQASA
+65 
-75 DAEGSPSL
+75 
-83 VDERLRRVRATTVDG
+83 
-98 DTPREAKEW
+98 
-107 ARAGADLILSNP
+107 
-119 DFLHY
+119 
-124 VMLPSHQ
+124 
-131 RWSRFLASLRLIVI
+131 
-145 DEAHH
+145 
-150 WRGVTGSRPL
+150 
-160 PARGRCVLEWLR
+160 
-172 VAWGRLR
+172 
-179 LWQPERDPAMEGRP
+179 
-193 HRGLPAGIPGHAE
+193 
-206 TAAHLKAARLKT
+206 
-218 AHLTEA
+218 
-224 AAPPKA
+224 
-230 DLRAAPE
+230 AAPE

-258 TGLGATTGAWVNSKL
+258 TGLGATAGAWVNSKL
-273 MSERGFSQISSTLA
+273 MSERGFSQISSNLA

-311 TFLDGTKQSG
+311 TFLDGTKESG

-347 TEEYRSLWKEIAE
+347 TEEYRSLWKEVAE

-401 LGPETLNIDRL
+401 LGPETLNIDRV
-412 KDGNNQQEQ
+412 KDGNSQQDQQEQ

-456 LTPRHRILVPVV
+456 LAPRHRILVPVV
-468 TALLYALLSWGAA
+468 TALLYALLGWGAA
-481 AWFGGQSP
+481 AWFGAQSP
-489 ETLGITSHS
+489 ESLGITSHS

-521 AAASYGLVLAI
+521 AAASYGLVMAI

>member
-1 VLATGTGSGKSLAA
+1 MRSPDQSEDQNNALNTAAASSAAGTGAQNYPADATRVVGTRITRTDGYYTDGHYTA
-15 WTPIL
+15 
-20 SDLVEAEDSSR
+20 DEDTTLLQ
-31 ISAIHRRPTALYLAP
+31 PTRTLGHGTAP
-46 TKALAA
+46 TKAEL
-52 DQLASLMS
+52 Q
-60 LLGQD
+60 
-65 GKPADAQASA
+65 
-75 DAEGSPSL
+75 
-83 VDERLRRVRATTVDG
+83 
-98 DTPREAKEW
+98 
-107 ARAGADLILSNP
+107 
-119 DFLHY
+119 
-124 VMLPSHQ
+124 
-131 RWSRFLASLRLIVI
+131 
-145 DEAHH
+145 
-150 WRGVTGSRPL
+150 
-160 PARGRCVLEWLR
+160 
-172 VAWGRLR
+172 
-179 LWQPERDPAMEGRP
+179 
-193 HRGLPAGIPGHAE
+193 
-206 TAAHLKAARLKT
+206 
-218 AHLTEA
+218 
-224 AAPPKA
+224 
-230 DLRAAPE
+230 AAPE

-258 TGLGATTGAWVNSKL
+258 TGLGATAGAWVNSKL
-273 MSERGFSQISSTLA
+273 MSERGFSQISSNLA

-311 TFLDGTKQSG
+311 TFLDGTKESG

-347 TEEYRSLWKEIAE
+347 TEEYRSLWKEVAE

-401 LGPETLNIDRL
+401 LGPETLNIDRV
-412 KDGNNQQEQ
+412 KDGNSQQDQQEQ

-456 LTPRHRILVPVV
+456 LAPRHRILVPVV
-468 TALLYALLSWGAA
+468 TALLYALLGWGAA
-481 AWFGGQSP
+481 AWFGAQSP
-489 ETLGITSHS
+489 ESLGITSHS

-521 AAASYGLVLAI
+521 AAASYGLVMAI

>member
-1 VLATGTGSGKSLAA
+1 MRSPDQSEDQNNALNTAAASSAAGTGAHNYPADATRVVGTRITRTDGYYTDGHYTA
-15 WTPIL
+15 
-20 SDLVEAEDSSR
+20 DEDTTLLQ
-31 ISAIHRRPTALYLAP
+31 PTRTLGHGTAP
-46 TKALAA
+46 TKAEL
-52 DQLASLMS
+52 Q
-60 LLGQD
+60 
-65 GKPADAQASA
+65 
-75 DAEGSPSL
+75 
-83 VDERLRRVRATTVDG
+83 
-98 DTPREAKEW
+98 
-107 ARAGADLILSNP
+107 
-119 DFLHY
+119 
-124 VMLPSHQ
+124 
-131 RWSRFLASLRLIVI
+131 
-145 DEAHH
+145 
-150 WRGVTGSRPL
+150 
-160 PARGRCVLEWLR
+160 
-172 VAWGRLR
+172 
-179 LWQPERDPAMEGRP
+179 
-193 HRGLPAGIPGHAE
+193 
-206 TAAHLKAARLKT
+206 
-218 AHLTEA
+218 
-224 AAPPKA
+224 
-230 DLRAAPE
+230 AAPE

-258 TGLGATTGAWVNSKL
+258 TGLGATAGAWVNSKL
-273 MSERGFSQISSTLA
+273 MSERGFSQISSNLA

-311 TFLDGTKQSG
+311 TFLDGTKESG

-327 KPTQDGIRSLLNRSA
+327 KPTQDGIRSMLNRSA

-401 LGPETLNIDRL
+401 LGPETLNIDRV
-412 KDGNNQQEQ
+412 KDGNSQQGQQEQ
-421 QEWYLHAGINRAAA
+421 QEWFLHAGINRAAA
-435 LGKSTV
+435 LGKSTM

-456 LTPRHRILVPVV
+456 LAPRHRILVPVF
-468 TALLYALLSWGAA
+468 TALLYALLGWGAA
-481 AWFGGQSP
+481 AWFGGQTP
-489 ETLGITSHS
+489 ESLGITSHS

-507 AWNQLAPSL
+507 VWNQLAPSL

-521 AAASYGLVLAI
+521 AAASYGLVMAI
-532 LALLLGILI
+532 LALLIGILI

-548 SPASGA
+548 SSASGA

>member
-1 VLATGTGSGKSLAA
+1 MRSPDQSEDQNNALNTAAASSAAGIGAHNYPADATRVVDTRITRTDGYYTGGNYTADEDTTLLQPTRTLGHGT
-15 WTPIL
+15 
-20 SDLVEAEDSSR
+20 
-31 ISAIHRRPTALYLAP
+31 AP
-46 TKALAA
+46 TKAEL
-52 DQLASLMS
+52 Q
-60 LLGQD
+60 
-65 GKPADAQASA
+65 
-75 DAEGSPSL
+75 
-83 VDERLRRVRATTVDG
+83 
-98 DTPREAKEW
+98 
-107 ARAGADLILSNP
+107 
-119 DFLHY
+119 
-124 VMLPSHQ
+124 
-131 RWSRFLASLRLIVI
+131 
-145 DEAHH
+145 
-150 WRGVTGSRPL
+150 
-160 PARGRCVLEWLR
+160 
-172 VAWGRLR
+172 
-179 LWQPERDPAMEGRP
+179 
-193 HRGLPAGIPGHAE
+193 
-206 TAAHLKAARLKT
+206 
-218 AHLTEA
+218 
-224 AAPPKA
+224 
-230 DLRAAPE
+230 AAPE

-258 TGLGATTGAWVNSKL
+258 TGLGATAGAWVNSKL
-273 MSERGFSQISSTLA
+273 MSERGFSQISSNLA

-311 TFLDGTKQSG
+311 TFLDGTKESG

-401 LGPETLNIDRL
+401 LGPETLNIDRV
-412 KDGNNQQEQ
+412 KDGNSQQGQQEQ
-421 QEWYLHAGINRAAA
+421 QEWFLHAGINRAAA
-435 LGKSTV
+435 LGKSTM

-456 LTPRHRILVPVV
+456 LAPRHRILVPVF
-468 TALLYALLSWGAA
+468 TALLYALLGWGAA
-481 AWFGGQSP
+481 AWFGGQTP
-489 ETLGITSHS
+489 ESLGITSHS

-507 AWNQLAPSL
+507 VWNQLAPSL

-521 AAASYGLVLAI
+521 AAASYGLVMAI
-532 LALLLGILI
+532 LALLIGILI

-548 SPASGA
+548 SSASGA

>member
-1 VLATGTGSGKSLAA
+1 MRSPDQSEDQNNALNTAAASSAAGTGAHNYPADATRVVGTRITRTDGYYTDGHYTA
-15 WTPIL
+15 
-20 SDLVEAEDSSR
+20 DEDTTLLQ
-31 ISAIHRRPTALYLAP
+31 PTRTLGHGTAP
-46 TKALAA
+46 TKAEL
-52 DQLASLMS
+52 Q
-60 LLGQD
+60 
-65 GKPADAQASA
+65 
-75 DAEGSPSL
+75 
-83 VDERLRRVRATTVDG
+83 
-98 DTPREAKEW
+98 
-107 ARAGADLILSNP
+107 
-119 DFLHY
+119 
-124 VMLPSHQ
+124 
-131 RWSRFLASLRLIVI
+131 
-145 DEAHH
+145 
-150 WRGVTGSRPL
+150 
-160 PARGRCVLEWLR
+160 
-172 VAWGRLR
+172 
-179 LWQPERDPAMEGRP
+179 
-193 HRGLPAGIPGHAE
+193 
-206 TAAHLKAARLKT
+206 
-218 AHLTEA
+218 
-224 AAPPKA
+224 
-230 DLRAAPE
+230 AAPE

-258 TGLGATTGAWVNSKL
+258 TGLGATAGAWVNSKL
-273 MSERGFSQISSTLA
+273 MSERGFSQISSNLA

-311 TFLDGTKQSG
+311 TFLDGTKESG

-401 LGPETLNIDRL
+401 LGPETLNIDRV
-412 KDGNNQQEQ
+412 KDGNSQQDQQEQ

-456 LTPRHRILVPVV
+456 LAPRHRILVPVV
-468 TALLYALLSWGAA
+468 TALLYALLGWGAA
-481 AWFGGQSP
+481 AWFGAQSP
-489 ETLGITSHS
+489 ESLGITSHS

-521 AAASYGLVLAI
+521 AAASYGLVMAI

-541 RLIALGR
+541 RLTALGR

>member
-1 VLATGTGSGKSLAA
+1 MRSPDQSEDQNNALNTAAASSAAGTGAQNYPADATRVVGTRITRTDGYYTDGHYTA
-15 WTPIL
+15 
-20 SDLVEAEDSSR
+20 DEDTTLLQ
-31 ISAIHRRPTALYLAP
+31 PTRTLGHGTAP
-46 TKALAA
+46 TKAEL
-52 DQLASLMS
+52 Q
-60 LLGQD
+60 
-65 GKPADAQASA
+65 
-75 DAEGSPSL
+75 
-83 VDERLRRVRATTVDG
+83 
-98 DTPREAKEW
+98 
-107 ARAGADLILSNP
+107 
-119 DFLHY
+119 
-124 VMLPSHQ
+124 
-131 RWSRFLASLRLIVI
+131 
-145 DEAHH
+145 
-150 WRGVTGSRPL
+150 
-160 PARGRCVLEWLR
+160 
-172 VAWGRLR
+172 
-179 LWQPERDPAMEGRP
+179 
-193 HRGLPAGIPGHAE
+193 
-206 TAAHLKAARLKT
+206 
-218 AHLTEA
+218 
-224 AAPPKA
+224 
-230 DLRAAPE
+230 AAPE

-273 MSERGFSQISSTLA
+273 MSERGFSQISSNLA

-311 TFLDGTKQSG
+311 TFLDGTKESG

-327 KPTQDGIRSLLNRSA
+327 KPTQDGIRSMLNRSA

-412 KDGNNQQEQ
+412 KDGNNQQGQQEQ

-456 LTPRHRILVPVV
+456 LAPRHRILVPVV
-468 TALLYALLSWGAA
+468 TALLYALLCWGAA
-481 AWFGGQSP
+481 AWFGGQTP
-489 ETLGITSHS
+489 ESLGITSHS

-507 AWNQLAPSL
+507 VWNQLAPSL

-548 SPASGA
+548 SSASGA

>member
-1 VLATGTGSGKSLAA
+1 MRSPDQSADQNNALNTAAASSAAGTGAHNYPADATRVVDTRITRTDGHHTDGYHTA
-15 WTPIL
+15 
-20 SDLVEAEDSSR
+20 DEDTTLLQ
-31 ISAIHRRPTALYLAP
+31 PTRTLGHGTAP
-46 TKALAA
+46 TKAEL
-52 DQLASLMS
+52 Q
-60 LLGQD
+60 
-65 GKPADAQASA
+65 
-75 DAEGSPSL
+75 
-83 VDERLRRVRATTVDG
+83 
-98 DTPREAKEW
+98 
-107 ARAGADLILSNP
+107 
-119 DFLHY
+119 
-124 VMLPSHQ
+124 
-131 RWSRFLASLRLIVI
+131 
-145 DEAHH
+145 
-150 WRGVTGSRPL
+150 
-160 PARGRCVLEWLR
+160 
-172 VAWGRLR
+172 
-179 LWQPERDPAMEGRP
+179 
-193 HRGLPAGIPGHAE
+193 
-206 TAAHLKAARLKT
+206 
-218 AHLTEA
+218 
-224 AAPPKA
+224 
-230 DLRAAPE
+230 AAPE

-273 MSERGFSQISSTLA
+273 MSERGFSQISSNLA

-311 TFLDGTKQSG
+311 TFLDGTKESG

-347 TEEYRSLWKEIAE
+347 TEEYRSLWKEVAE

-386 AKVGSI
+386 AKIGSI

-401 LGPETLNIDRL
+401 LGPETLNIDRV
-412 KDGNNQQEQ
+412 KDGNNQQGQQAQ

-456 LTPRHRILVPVV
+456 LAPRHRILVPVV
-468 TALLYALLSWGAA
+468 TALLYALLGWGAA
-481 AWFGGQSP
+481 AWLGGQSP
-489 ETLGITSHS
+489 ESLGITSHS

-507 AWNQLAPSL
+507 GWNQLAPSL
-516 TGHLQ
+516 TGHLE

-541 RLIALGR
+541 RLTALGR

>member
-1 VLATGTGSGKSLAA
+1 MRSPDQSEDQNNALNTAAASSAAGTGAHNYPADATRVVGTRITRTDCYYTDGHYTA
-15 WTPIL
+15 
-20 SDLVEAEDSSR
+20 DEDTTLLQ
-31 ISAIHRRPTALYLAP
+31 PTRTLGHGTAP
-46 TKALAA
+46 TKAEL
-52 DQLASLMS
+52 Q
-60 LLGQD
+60 
-65 GKPADAQASA
+65 
-75 DAEGSPSL
+75 
-83 VDERLRRVRATTVDG
+83 
-98 DTPREAKEW
+98 
-107 ARAGADLILSNP
+107 
-119 DFLHY
+119 
-124 VMLPSHQ
+124 
-131 RWSRFLASLRLIVI
+131 
-145 DEAHH
+145 
-150 WRGVTGSRPL
+150 
-160 PARGRCVLEWLR
+160 
-172 VAWGRLR
+172 
-179 LWQPERDPAMEGRP
+179 
-193 HRGLPAGIPGHAE
+193 
-206 TAAHLKAARLKT
+206 
-218 AHLTEA
+218 
-224 AAPPKA
+224 
-230 DLRAAPE
+230 AAPE

-258 TGLGATTGAWVNSKL
+258 TGLGATAGAWVNSKL
-273 MSERGFSQISSTLA
+273 MSERGFSQISSNLA

-311 TFLDGTKQSG
+311 TFLDGTKESG

-327 KPTQDGIRSLLNRSA
+327 KQTQDGIRSLLNRSA

-347 TEEYRSLWKEIAE
+347 TEEYRSLWKEVAE

-401 LGPETLNIDRL
+401 LGPETLNIDRV
-412 KDGNNQQEQ
+412 KDGNSQQDQQEQ

-456 LTPRHRILVPVV
+456 LAPRHRILVPVV
-468 TALLYALLSWGAA
+468 TALLYALLGWGAA
-481 AWFGGQSP
+481 AWFGAQSP
-489 ETLGITSHS
+489 ESLGITSHS

-521 AAASYGLVLAI
+521 AAASYGLVMAI

>member
-1 VLATGTGSGKSLAA
+1 MRSPDQSEDQNNALNTAAASSAAGTGAQNYPADATRVVGTRITRTDGYYTDGHYTA
-15 WTPIL
+15 
-20 SDLVEAEDSSR
+20 DEDTTLLQ
-31 ISAIHRRPTALYLAP
+31 PTRTLGHGTAP
-46 TKALAA
+46 TKAEL
-52 DQLASLMS
+52 Q
-60 LLGQD
+60 
-65 GKPADAQASA
+65 
-75 DAEGSPSL
+75 
-83 VDERLRRVRATTVDG
+83 
-98 DTPREAKEW
+98 
-107 ARAGADLILSNP
+107 
-119 DFLHY
+119 
-124 VMLPSHQ
+124 
-131 RWSRFLASLRLIVI
+131 
-145 DEAHH
+145 
-150 WRGVTGSRPL
+150 
-160 PARGRCVLEWLR
+160 
-172 VAWGRLR
+172 
-179 LWQPERDPAMEGRP
+179 
-193 HRGLPAGIPGHAE
+193 
-206 TAAHLKAARLKT
+206 
-218 AHLTEA
+218 
-224 AAPPKA
+224 
-230 DLRAAPE
+230 AAPE

-273 MSERGFSQISSTLA
+273 MSERGFSQISSNLA

-311 TFLDGTKQSG
+311 TFLDGTKESG

-347 TEEYRSLWKEIAE
+347 TEEYRSLWKEVAE

-401 LGPETLNIDRL
+401 LGPETLNIDRV
-412 KDGNNQQEQ
+412 KDGNSQQDQQAQ

-456 LTPRHRILVPVV
+456 LAPRHRILVPVV
-468 TALLYALLSWGAA
+468 TALLYALLGWGAA
-481 AWFGGQSP
+481 AWFGSQSP
-489 ETLGITSHS
+489 ESLGITSHS

-507 AWNQLAPSL
+507 VWNQLAPSL